1 MRALIGTHLPKIL
14 FLLALLPG
22 VALTLSV
29 YTADERRLQADFER
43 SADLVVDRV
52 VSRLQQHV
60 VVLRAA
66 RGLLS
71 ATRGEMDRGTFVR
84 FLSSIDIS
92 DRLSGV
98 QGIGFARMLA
108 VEDTAAAASEIRL
121 HYGLDVTVRPD
132 TTQSWRTPIV
142 LLEPGSARNI
152 AALGYDMYA
161 DHTRRSAIDHAIAS
175 GVAQMSGPVELVQ
188 EITTDKQAGF
198 LVYLSVKALDRPP
211 GTRTAPVSGFIY
223 APFRGRDL
231 IEAALSAG
239 APLPVSLRITDT
251 GSPDTPIFDN
261 ITAESD
267 SSMQVARNLE
277 ILGRQWRFD
286 LLAST
291 TTSRMTRYFDS
302 LLLAL
307 ISLLFA
313 SATALAVSA
322 RQKEAVQANA
332 VAQAAARE
340 ADYRAL
346 LLQEMKHRLKN
357 HIARIQSI
365 ARQSARGATDVKAFS
380 AAFDARLQA
389 MATAQEILAGTALAQ
404 ADVREMLVRELR
416 QSLDAAEVDHLVDG
430 PPVRLDERQAHAFA
444 LVVHELVTNAM
455 KYGGLS
461 SNGSG
466 LQISWLVEPAKT
478 SDRSRFVLS
487 WVERFP
493 AADTPPGKGSGF
505 GSRLIDASLK
515 GELSGTIERE
525 FGPESLRIRI
535 SFPLSAPIPPAK
547 KRG

>member
-14 FLLALLPG
+14 FLLAFLPG
-22 VALTLSV
+22 LALTLSV
-29 YTADERRLQADFER
+29 YAADERRLQTDFER

-71 ATRGEMDRGTFVR
+71 ATHGEVDRGTFDR
-84 FLSSIDIS
+84 FLFSINIADE
-92 DRLSGV
+92 LAGV

-108 VEDTAAAASEIRL
+108 VEDTVAAASEIRL
-121 HYGLDVTVRPD
+121 QYGLDVTIRPD
-132 TTQSWRTPIV
+132 TAQSWRTPIV
-142 LLEPGSARNI
+142 LLEPASARNI
-152 AALGYDMYA
+152 AALGFDMYA
-161 DHTRRSAIDHAIAS
+161 DRTRRSAIDHAIAS
-175 GVAQMSGPVELVQ
+175 GMAQMSGPVELVQ
-188 EITTDKQAGF
+188 EITSDKQAGF
-198 LVYLSVKALDRPP
+198 LVYLSVKDLDRPP
-211 GTRTAPVSGFIY
+211 GTRVAPVSGFIY

-251 GSPDTPIFDN
+251 GSPDTLIFDN

-267 SSMQVARNLE
+267 RSMQVTRNLE

-291 TTSRMTRYFDS
+291 ATNRMTRYFDS

-307 ISLLFA
+307 ISLLLA
-313 SATALAVSA
+313 SATAFAVSA
-322 RQKEAVQANA
+322 RQKEAVQALA

-380 AAFDARLQA
+380 VAFDARLQA

-404 ADVREMLVRELR
+404 ADVRDILVRELR

-430 PPVRLDERQAHAFA
+430 PSVRLDERQAHAFA

-461 SNGSG
+461 TNGSG
-466 LQISWLVEPAKT
+466 LRISWMVEPSANP
-478 SDRSRFVLS
+478 DPPRFVLN
-487 WVERFP
+487 WVEQFKAP
-493 AADTPPGKGSGF
+493 DSPPGKGSGF
-505 GSRLIDASLK
+505 GSRLIEASLK
-515 GELSGTIERE
+515 GELSGIINQE
-525 FGPESLRIRI
+525 FDTEGLRIRI
-535 SFPLSAPIPPAK
+535 SFPLAVPIQPQK
-547 KRG
+547 KGR